1 MKTLN
6 ANTHK
11 VGKEMRLHY
20 IVTQDRPSKGKKVS
34 TCISQLKEAAVVST
48 VLKG

>member
-6 ANTHK
+6 VNTHK
-11 VGKEMRLHY
+11 VGKEMRLYY